1 MQAMIAYMLRNHPS
15 NSLGYSSPLNQ
26 PMFLP
31 SWKDLK
37 HIHLPAWPK
46 SRTTI
51 LTSSTVLTLMAARKE
66 EKKARMIGWFKQSQP
81 YLIVPADKRP
91 PTPDPTDLMLSK
103 RGWEKVTEVWCCRL
117 RSEAIDLG
125 VFPES
130 PTEDKV
136 PLPRF
141 GRRVS

>member
-1 MQAMIAYMLRNHPS
+1 M
-15 NSLGYSSPLNQ
+15 SLLN
-26 PMFLP
+26 
-31 SWKDLK
+31 WKYLK
-37 HIHLPAWPK
+37 HFHLPAWLKP
-46 SRTTI
+46 RTTI
-51 LTSSTVLTLMAARKE
+51 STSSTVLTLMAARKE

-81 YLIVPADKRP
+81 YLTVPAGRRS
-91 PTPDPTDLMLSK
+91 PTPDPTDLILSK
-103 RGWEKVTEVWCCRL
+103 RGWEKVAEVWRCRL
-117 RSEAIDLG
+117 RSEAIDPG